1 MHKRFKKLIF
11 LAIIIIIKKR
21 YTIKDA
27 RRKCEFIKYIYVII
41 QIVKIAKIIIYAQIF
56 FFYNDLKFKFRRD
69 LTKLTNNITI
79 KTFLQN
85 MKNNKKI

>member
-1 MHKRFKKLIF
+1 MKNV
-11 LAIIIIIKKR
+11 
-21 YTIKDA
+21 
-27 RRKCEFIKYIYVII
+27 RRKREFIKYVYVII
-41 QIVKIAKIIIYAQIF
+41 RIVKIAKIIIHAQIF
-56 FFYNDLKFKFRRD
+56 FFYNNLKFEFRCD